1 MRIAFESH
9 QGTLRVRMA
18 KTCYTFRMLDY
29 ILIGGAAVIIV
40 FALRYFIKLTKRDKY
55 TASGTRQ
62 KAPSF
67 ANCPLCAS
75 PLYKEDLYSRVFR
88 PMTVSDQR
96 CIILGCPH
104 CYPKPEPGVRRICP
118 VCHKEVP
125 PEGHLV
131 ARLFNKTKDGKKH
144 VIVTGCSVCCKYE
157 PV

>member
-1 MRIAFESH
+1 
-9 QGTLRVRMA
+9 
-18 KTCYTFRMLDY
+18 MLDY
-29 ILIGGAAVIIV
+29 ILIGCAALIII
-40 FALRYFIKLTKRDKY
+40 FALRYFIKLTERDKRK
-55 TASGTRQ
+55 TAGTRQ
-62 KAPSF
+62 KMYSF

-104 CYPKPEPGVRRICP
+104 CYPKPEPGVKRVCP

-157 PV
+157 PS

>member
-1 MRIAFESH
+1 MI
-9 QGTLRVRMA
+9 
-18 KTCYTFRMLDY
+18 DY
-29 ILIGGAAVIIV
+29 VLIGCAAVIIV
-40 FALRYFIKLTKRDKY
+40 FALRYFIKLTEADRRKTTGDRKRTY
-55 TASGTRQ
+55 SV
-62 KAPSF
+62 

-104 CYPKPEPGVRRICP
+104 CYPRPEPGIRRICP
-118 VCHKEVP
+118 VCHKSVP

-144 VIVTGCSVCCKYE
+144 VVVTGCSVCCKCE
-157 PV
+157 PS

>member
-1 MRIAFESH
+1 MLE
-9 QGTLRVRMA
+9 
-18 KTCYTFRMLDY
+18 TCYTFDMIDY
-29 ILIGGAAVIIV
+29 LLIGCAALIII
-40 FALRYFIKLTKRDKY
+40 FALRYFIKFTKI
-55 TASGTRQ
+55 TTRNAAGVP
-62 KAPSF
+62 KKTHSF
-67 ANCPLCAS
+67 ANCPLCAF

-104 CYPKPEPGVRRICP
+104 CYPHPEPGVKRVCP

-125 PEGHLV
+125 PQGHLV

-157 PV
+157 PS

>member
-1 MRIAFESH
+1 MRIASESRR
-9 QGTLRVRMA
+9 GKLRVRMA

-40 FALRYFIKLTKRDKY
+40 SVLGWGIAFLSAQAHDKKHR
-55 TASGTRQ
+55 RQ
-62 KAPSF
+62 KTYSF
-67 ANCPLCAS
+67 ANCPLCAF

-96 CIILGCPH
+96 CIIFGCPH
-104 CYPKPEPGVRRICP
+104 CWPKPEPGIKRICP
-118 VCHKEVP
+118 VCRKAVP

-157 PV
+157 PS